1 MIEIKEGK
9 FILKDFPS
17 GRKTIIKWLPGDQF
31 VRRVYNGHS
40 RLNYPDERPIC
51 EVEMWAT
58 LVEAGEEQAVK
69 ESLSAEDFDYV
80 MRHYFS
86 GKCFAH
92 PRCLRA

>member
-9 FILKDFPS
+9 FILKGFPS
-17 GRKTIIKWLPGDQF
+17 GQKTIIKWLPKDRF

-51 EVEMWAT
+51 EAEMWAT
-58 LVEAGEEQAVK
+58 LVEAGEEAAVK
-69 ESLSAEDFDYV
+69 ESLAPEDFDYV

-86 GKCFAH
+86 SLSFAH
-92 PRCLRA
+92 PDCLRA